1 MNRTTQEP
9 FNVSVNQRDDL
20 DLFARQPDLLCLW
33 TVCLECGENK
43 DGERTDEPPS
53 TLRFEMTPAEGAK
66 HPPGGQKQN
75 VPRDYR
81 SVLAP
86 ITLLALIVG
95 LLLLSSVLTSPPKTV
110 SEDQQ
115 EEHMSAFVI

>member
-1 MNRTTQEP
+1 MDTGQ
-9 FNVSVNQRDDL
+9 FVLNV
-20 DLFARQPDLLCLW
+20 A
-33 TVCLECGENK
+33 ENK

-95 LLLLSSVLTSPPKTV
+95 LLLLLSSVLTSPPTTV

-115 EEHMSAFVI
+115 EERMSAFVI